1 MLQGLDRSAILVYNE
16 YIKSKEVTTMK
27 NLKYRF
33 EDLMMSDL
41 MEKAMLVMAHGA
53 LIAGVICLVKLLVK
67 G

>member
-1 MLQGLDRSAILVYNE
+1 
-16 YIKSKEVTTMK
+16 MK

-41 MEKAMLVMAHGA
+41 MEKVMLGMAHGA
-53 LIAGVICLVKLLVK
+53 LIAGVIRLAMLLVK

>member
-1 MLQGLDRSAILVYNE
+1 MYNK

-41 MEKAMLVMAHGA
+41 MEKTMLVMAHGA
-53 LIAGVICLVKLLVK
+53 LIAGVIRLAMLLVK

>member
-1 MLQGLDRSAILVYNE
+1 
-16 YIKSKEVTTMK
+16 MK

-41 MEKAMLVMAHGA
+41 MEKTMLVMAHGA
-53 LIAGVICLVKLLVK
+53 LIAGVIRLAMLLVK